1 MARNGDVV
9 AACKSHAETLAW
21 AATSGFSASLSD
33 STKLGTIPVQCEG
46 LLLQRWPQHYLGRD
60 ADNRPVVFEQI
71 SSFVPDDFARK
82 AKLSAEEMCTYYTK
96 HLTLQCALLRE
107 ASAQEGRLVS
117 RLVHIFDASG
127 VSLRAHLS
135 ACARDTF
142 HRVAAA
148 ADAHFPETLG
158 VLLIINAGGP
168 FPALWSVG
176 KTFVDER
183 TRSKI
188 EVFPSPSPGSN
199 FFAPGGWPARLR
211 QLMGG
216 SFPEVRCRAMPFSDV
231 SRFNI
236 HPSTDAVS
244 ECHHPG
250 GQGRAVGAA
259 AVEAFGLCGT
269 RAAQAP
275 RGAAPTSAGEQAPDA
290 GESHRREGR
299 RRTANCT
306 AAAALRT
313 QAAAEPQGRDDQLCG
328 DTPGGGQRRR
338 RVL

>member
-1 MARNGDVV
+1 MPARLTRRPSCCIAWQYVMARNGDVV
-9 AACKSHAETLAW
+9 AACKSYEATLAW
-21 AATSGFSASLSD
+21 ATTSGFSACLSD
-33 STKLGTIPVQCEG
+33 STKLSTIPVQCEG

-107 ASAQEGRLVS
+107 ASVQEGRLVS

-188 EVFPSPSPGSN
+188 EVFPSASPGSN

-216 SFPEVRCRAMPFSDV
+216 TFPEVRAPCRNLF
-231 SRFNI
+231 
-236 HPSTDAVS
+236 
-244 ECHHPG
+244 
-250 GQGRAVGAA
+250 
-259 AVEAFGLCGT
+259 
-269 RAAQAP
+269 
-275 RGAAPTSAGEQAPDA
+275 
-290 GESHRREGR
+290 
-299 RRTANCT
+299 
-306 AAAALRT
+306 LR
-313 QAAAEPQGRDDQLCG
+313 
-328 DTPGGGQRRR
+328 
-338 RVL
+338 